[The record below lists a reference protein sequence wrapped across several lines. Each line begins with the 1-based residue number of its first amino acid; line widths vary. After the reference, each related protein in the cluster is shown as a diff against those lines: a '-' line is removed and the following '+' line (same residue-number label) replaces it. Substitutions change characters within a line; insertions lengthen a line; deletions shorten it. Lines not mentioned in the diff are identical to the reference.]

1 MIGNMAS
8 VQPTPIAIYDQPH
21 QFEPLLPGRQLDE
34 LGRQSRPVIE
44 AALRLQAAVHPA
56 TMQEL
61 RTLVRAMNS
70 YYSNRIEGQSTH
82 PVHIARALRADF
94 SAQPEVAR
102 RQRLALAHIQAEG
115 QLNALDTSEAKAL
128 HSHSLQRAHQALYE
142 QLAPEDRLSDDGLPV
157 VPGQLR
163 TLDVAVFRHQ
173 PPTHTAVPTFL
184 AHADA
189 RYSKPW
195 GLDALL
201 MVAACAH
208 HRLAWVHP
216 FLDGNGRACRL
227 HTHGVLRGITGGLW
241 SVNRGFARQ
250 RDAYYRHLSEADM
263 ARQGDLDGRGNLSE
277 RTLLAWCEFFIST
290 CHDQVSFM
298 AQMLDLPAL
307 KDRMGA
313 LVTIRSHQRG
323 MAGYRPEAILPL
335 QHVLALGP
343 VARGEFVQMTGLGE
357 RTGRKVLVQLLA
369 DGLLQSDT
377 PKGPVRIGFPLD
389 TLGVLFPNLYPEA
402 ASTVLDY

>member
-1 MIGNMAS
+1 MAS
-8 VQPTPIAIYDQPH
+8 VPPTLIAVYDQPH
-21 QFEPLLPGRQLDE
+21 QFEPLLPGHRLDE
-34 LGRQSRPVIE
+34 LGRLSRPVIE
-44 AALRLQAAVHPA
+44 AALRLQAGAHTA
-56 TMQEL
+56 TLQEL

-70 YYSNRIEGQSTH
+70 YYSNRIEGHSTH

-94 SAQPEVAR
+94 SDQPDIAR
-102 RQRLALAHIQAEG
+102 RQRLALAHIQAE
-115 QLNALDTSEAKAL
+115 QRLEALIPDEAQAL
-128 HSHSLQRAHQALYE
+128 HSHSLVLAHQTLYE
-142 QLAPEDRLSDDGLPV
+142 QLAPADRLTDEGLPV
-157 VPGQLR
+157 APGQLR
-163 TLDVAVFRHQ
+163 TQDVAVSRHQ
-173 PPTHTAVPTFL
+173 PPTHAAVPAFL

-201 MVAACAH
+201 VVAACAH

-227 HTHGVLRGITGGLW
+227 HTHGVLRGVTGGLW

-250 RDAYYRHLSEADM
+250 RDVYYRHLSEADM

-277 RTLLAWCEFFIST
+277 RMLLAWCEFFIDT
-290 CHDQVSFM
+290 CRDQVDLM
-298 AQMLDLPAL
+298 AHMLDLPAL

-313 LVTIRSHQRG
+313 LVAIRAHQRHLP
-323 MAGYRPEAILPL
+323 AYRPEAILPL

-343 VARGEFVQMTGLGE
+343 VSRGEFVQMTGLGE
-357 RTGRKVLVQLLA
+357 RTGRKVLTQLLA
-369 DGLLQSDT
+369 DGLLQSDS
-377 PKGPVRIGFPLD
+377 PKGTVRIGFPLD

-402 ASTVLDY
+402 ASTLVDY